1 MIDSRLELPGR
12 TPWLKTLA
20 LVCLTAVMLSGCTRE
35 GTGPEVSVTVPSGA
49 SFRAITDSLTAGGLV
64 ARPLFFRIYARLRK
78 DDARVRSGRYVF
90 RQGDGWP
97 NLLDALVAGRVATT
111 SLTIPEGFTLKQM
124 AERIA
129 LLAEV
134 PADSV
139 EGVLTDAEAHTRWG
153 VPGPGLEG
161 YLFPDTYR
169 FADGTRVDEII
180 RVMTDAYKA
189 YWTDARRGQLDG
201 LELDERALVTLASI
215 VQAEARVV
223 DEMPSI
229 ASVYHNRV
237 KKGWPLEADPTV
249 LYALGGH
256 RDRLLFA
263 AIDSVA
269 DNPYNTYRQ
278 PGLPPGPIGAPG
290 ADALD
295 AALEP
300 ADEPYMFFVASP
312 DGRHV
317 FSRTLAEHN
326 RAIARVR
333 RNRNNSP

>member
-1 MIDSRLELPGR
+1 MTGSWNPTRLGRSRWFLLCAPVLMG
-12 TPWLKTLA
+12 LG
-20 LVCLTAVMLSGCTRE
+20 GCSRE
-35 GTGPEVSVTVPSGA
+35 GAGPEVTLTIPSGS
-49 SFRAITDSLTAGGLV
+49 SFRTVTDTLESRGLV
-64 ARPLFFRIYARLRK
+64 ERPFFFRVYARLRK
-78 DDARVRSGRYVF
+78 DDGRVRSGRYVF
-90 RQGDGWP
+90 REGDGWP
-97 NLLDALVAGRVATT
+97 EMLDALVEGRVATT
-111 SLTIPEGFTLKQM
+111 SVTIPEGFTIRLM
-124 AERIA
+124 APRIA
-129 LLAEV
+129 ALSGV
-134 PADSV
+134 TVDSV
-139 EGVLTDAEAHTRWG
+139 LTVLEAPDAHEAWG

-169 FADGTRVDEII
+169 FADGTPPLEVVRA
-180 RVMTDAYKA
+180 MTTAYKNF
-189 YWTDARRGQLDG
+189 WTDNRRQKLAALGM
-201 LELDERALVTLASI
+201 DERSLVTLASI

-223 DEMPSI
+223 DEMPAI

-237 KKGWPLEADPTV
+237 KRSWPLEADPTV

-269 DNPYNTYRQ
+269 DNPYNTYRN

-290 ADALD
+290 AMAMD

-317 FSRTLAEHN
+317 FTRTLAEHN
-326 RAIARVR
+326 RAIR
-333 RNRNNSP
+333 RIRGSGRSGN